1 MPVIEITVGK
11 DPAPVNDNWL
21 RLADDAAPKA
31 EDKVIVPFARL
42 KAGDNQIFAAAGV
55 GVELT
60 GGDAV
65 EDLKPWI
72 DRLGLVVL
80 RFGTFKDGRLFT
92 SARMLRQR
100 LKFTGDIRAA
110 GDFLPDQ
117 VVFMLRTGVSSLE
130 VTDTFPLEAAKRS
143 ARAYSVRYQHAA
155 DTQPVAYDERAR
167 QP

>member
-1 MPVIEITVGK
+1 MRVIEIAVGK
-11 DPAPVNDNWL
+11 DLKPVSDSWS

-31 EDKVIVPFARL
+31 GEKVIVPLARL
-42 KAGDNQIFAAAGV
+42 KSGDNQIFAAAKV
-55 GVELT
+55 GVEIT

-72 DRLGLVVL
+72 DDLGLVVL
-80 RFGTFKDGRLFT
+80 RFGTFKDGRMFT
-92 SARMLRQR
+92 AARMLRQR

-130 VTDTFPLEAAKRS
+130 VADEFPLEAAKRS
-143 ARAYSVRYQHAA
+143 AKAYSVRYQHAV
-155 DTQPVAYDERAR
+155 DTQPVAYEERAR
-167 QP
+167 LP